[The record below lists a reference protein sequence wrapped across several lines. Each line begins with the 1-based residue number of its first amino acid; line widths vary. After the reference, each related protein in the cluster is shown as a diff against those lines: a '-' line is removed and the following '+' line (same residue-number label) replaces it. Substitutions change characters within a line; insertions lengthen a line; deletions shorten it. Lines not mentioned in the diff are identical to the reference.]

1 MSKLKEELSQK
12 ISAFPSYFKSWVKTF
27 RGGLTL
33 LCLIILIF
41 LPLIV
46 QGRRTFI
53 RTLSLALI
61 FCIFA
66 ASWDFLTGIA
76 GQISFGHAIFFGIA
90 GYLCAYF
97 IKYQSW
103 FASFIFLFV
112 AMFFILLVIFK
123 KKRLHILIFFL
134 LGGDLLF
141 VALMFGVYL
150 LSPMLLAII
159 AGAVGAVFF
168 GLIIGIPSLR
178 LRGPYLALGTLA
190 FNLILLKLF
199 LMGSLANIFFG
210 SEGIPAIPKLSKNV
224 TLEFYILLFSMIIS
238 FLILIQLAKSKFGT
252 VLKSVRE
259 DETGADASGI
269 NTTSY
274 KIYAFMISSFFA
286 GIAGAFYALYI
297 GAVNPTGNYG
307 QLNSFLVII
316 MASLGGLA
324 TISGSAV
331 GAFFFIFLEFGLI
344 EAGLLNWVQLLFAI
358 ILIVVVRF
366 AERGIL
372 RPALEYLKDF
382 WDIILGK

>member
-12 ISAFPSYFKSWVKTF
+12 TSAFPSYFKSWVKTF
-27 RGGLTL
+27 SGGLTL
-33 LCLIILIF
+33 LCLIILIII
-41 LPLIV
+41 PLIA
-46 QGRRTFI
+46 QERRTFI

-97 IKYQSW
+97 IKYQNW
-103 FASFIFLFV
+103 VANFIFLFV
-112 AMFFILLVIFK
+112 AMFFCLLIIFK
-123 KKRLHILIFFL
+123 KKRLYILVFFL

-141 VALMFGVYL
+141 VAFMFVVYL
-150 LSPMLLAII
+150 LSPILLAII
-159 AGAVGAVFF
+159 TGAVGAVFF

-178 LRGPYLALGTLA
+178 LKGPYLALGTLA

-210 SEGIPAIPKLSKNV
+210 SEGIPAVPKLSNEPTV
-224 TLEFYILLFSMIIS
+224 EFYILLISMIIS
-238 FLILIQLAKSKFGT
+238 FIVLIQLAKSKFGT
-252 VLKSVRE
+252 VLKAIRD

-269 NTTSY
+269 NTTNY
-274 KIYAFMISSFFA
+274 KIYAFMISAFFA
-286 GIAGAFYALYI
+286 GLAGAFYALYI

-331 GAFFFIFLEFGLI
+331 GAFFFIILEFTLI

-358 ILIVVVRF
+358 ILIIVVRF
-366 AERGIL
+366 TERGIL
-372 RPALEYLKDF
+372 QPALEKIKDL
-382 WDIILGK
+382 WDILLGK

>member
-12 ISAFPSYFKSWVKTF
+12 ISAFPSYIKSWVKTF

-97 IKYQSW
+97 VKYQNW
-103 FASFIFLFV
+103 FANFIFLFV
-112 AMFFILLVIFK
+112 AMFFCLLVVFQ
-123 KKRLHILIFFL
+123 KKRLYILVFFL
-134 LGGDLLF
+134 VGGDLLF
-141 VALMFGVYL
+141 VALMYGVYL
-150 LSPMLLAII
+150 LSPIWLAII
-159 AGAVGAVFF
+159 TGAVGAVFF
-168 GLIIGIPSLR
+168 GLLIGIPSLR
-178 LRGPYLALGTLA
+178 FKGPYLALGTLA
-190 FNLILLKLF
+190 FNIILLKIF
-199 LMGSLANIFFG
+199 LMGSLAPIFFG
-210 SEGIPAIPKLSKNV
+210 SEGLPAIPKLTKDATV
-224 TLEFYILLFSMIIS
+224 EFYILLISMIIS
-238 FLILIQLAKSKFGT
+238 FIILIQLAKSKFGT
-252 VLKSVRE
+252 VLKALRD

-269 NTTSY
+269 NTTNY
-274 KIYAFMISSFFA
+274 KIYAFMISAFFA
-286 GIAGAFYALYI
+286 GLAGSFYALYI

-331 GAFFFIFLEFGLI
+331 GAFFFIFLEFVLI
-344 EAGLLNWVQLLFAI
+344 EAGLLNWVQLIFAI

-366 AERGIL
+366 SVRGIL
-372 RPALEYLKDF
+372 QPALERLKDL
-382 WDIILGK
+382 WDVLLGK